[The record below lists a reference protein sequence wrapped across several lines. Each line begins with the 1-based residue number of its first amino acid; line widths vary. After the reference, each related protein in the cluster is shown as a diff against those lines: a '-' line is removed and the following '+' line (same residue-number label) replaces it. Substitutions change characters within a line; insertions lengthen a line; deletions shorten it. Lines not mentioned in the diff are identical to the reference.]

1 MTTNLVSA
9 IEEGSATSVYNAF
22 LGSRDDAMTHV
33 AANYQKVLK
42 QAQRLP
48 LRARRQLAETLLRPA
63 NADEQTILVS
73 MSRFQQDAQARFQD
87 LMDRNNEGQLTPG
100 EREELKALVA
110 RYKTILLLNTE
121 ALLKANCPELFTPSG
136 RLSRRRLDRS
146 LRQQAR
152 NGKKRSSPK

>member
-1 MTTNLVSA
+1 MT
-9 IEEGSATSVYNAF
+9 E
-22 LGSRDDAMTHV
+22 
-33 AANYQKVLK
+33 AARSYQTVLK

-48 LRARRQLAETLLRPA
+48 PRARRQLAETLLRPA
-63 NADEQTILVS
+63 NSDEQTILVS
-73 MSRFQQDAQARFQD
+73 MSRFRQDAQARFQN

-110 RYKTILLLNTE
+110 RYKAILLLNTE

-146 LRQQAR
+146 LRQQAQ
-152 NGKKRSSPK
+152 NGKKRSSSK